1 LKSFNVLKSLNVGS
15 PLVVERSRNA
25 RGDPKDRG
33 VQKVIK
39 ENLNLKT
46 ENKFQDDTPGLI
58 D

>member
-1 LKSFNVLKSLNVGS
+1 MKSLNVGS